1 MLESVKSQMDNLD
14 LIVADFIEAEGG
26 LNYSKEKIVE
36 LNKTEKLKLELN
48 YILVAICKN
57 GGLIA
62 LCKTRNYK
70 DIFNSSIN
78 NNIIIMH
85 QDASSRYLIPIDW
98 NYEGRYIVHI
108 EFNDKEQLFAFCN
121 DGTILRLDI
130 ITRKAIPKPT
140 SDKIKDEKIY
150 KAKLFEKGYIVLT
163 EEGTIYLVEDLKE
176 PNPIFI
182 VSIKEQL
189 GFNNDVDFIG
199 IPASIS
205 CSGNFE
211 IVITNQ
217 KGEGVLHIE
226 RQTPK
231 DTRKGTFYSDTK
243 GHKHKQV
250 VVNVINSPKLQE
262 YSDFQTSPDQSYRI
276 GKVKAIAIS
285 PSNET
290 IALYASDSKS
300 AFFLSTQIS
309 PKTENEI
316 SKVTFKIS
324 DDFEEKEIREQEKI
338 LDYNWDL
345 QLLFCGEDNVAIC
358 GGLFTMI
365 INRRNSSVAIRVQDK
380 ENEVGGF
387 VYCRGISEV
396 DGLRYITDNEVHL
409 ITQVSSEFTKIC
421 NPFSK
426 SKSKDLVKAYAFF
439 LSKNPTCNDILRNIG
454 DDLPNATNELLS
466 AASDIYWVEKD
477 PDTFHKRDAQIFLV
491 KAAQFGKSFLKTK
504 IFNIHKF
511 DEICQS
517 IRIINNMRN
526 FPLKTRFIT
535 YRELASMDMQEVIN
549 KTMRQLNFK
558 LAFQISKFL
567 LYSEREVYLKYA
579 IAKIKKGDLSED
591 LVYDELMDILKN
603 VENISYIEIAKKC
616 IKYNKNKLAEKF
628 LNKEKSDLVKIPQYL
643 QLKNWDKAL
652 ELSLKSYDINVIKVV
667 IDKIYKVEE
676 LNNFTKIL
684 SNFPQAH
691 TAVIDY
697 FKSIGKPDD
706 LDKCLQRQK
715 DKEELFFI
723 ALENFFNS
731 KDLQKRKDFLEK
743 AEKCLNEA
751 KNIDYSFY
759 KIYISDLKNSLKFKE
774 SCFDEK
780 NKIIGENDIDSFDN
794 SIYDCFEKATP
805 ELLPWVEVQNNK
817 YFEISKRKMTVLRF
831 RVLAKNKKFD
841 EIDEIIQKE
850 SYKKLEINPLKVADI
865 MFENGNKEKALEYAK
880 KETNIELYEDKF
892 EFLLKLEK
900 YLDAVE
906 AALSEK
912 KHEKKMELVHKVL
925 KLKPQLK
932 DEIEELCDKYK
943 VSL

>member
-1 MLESVKSQMDNLD
+1 MLDSVKNQMDNLD
-14 LIVADFIEAEGG
+14 LIVSYFIEAGG
-26 LNYSKEKIVE
+26 NINFSKEKIAE
-36 LNKTEKLKLELN
+36 LNKSEKLKLELN

-85 QDASSRYLIPIDW
+85 QDASSRYLIPLDW
-98 NYEGRYIVHI
+98 NYEERYIVNI
-108 EFNDKEQLFAFCN
+108 EFNDKEQLFAFCH
-121 DGTILRLDI
+121 DGTILRIDI
-130 ITRKAIPKPT
+130 ITKKAIPKPT
-140 SDKIKDEKIY
+140 SDKIKEEKIC
-150 KAKLFEKGYIVLT
+150 KAKLFEKGYIILT

-199 IPASIS
+199 IPASKS

-211 IVITNQ
+211 IIITNQ

-226 RQTPK
+226 KQTPK
-231 DTRKGTFYSDTK
+231 DLRKGTFISDTK

-250 VVNVINSPKLQE
+250 TVYVINSPKLQE

-290 IALYASDSKS
+290 IALYSSDTKS

-409 ITQVSSEFTKIC
+409 ITQVSTVLTNIC

-426 SKSKDLVKAYAFF
+426 AKGRELVKAYAYF
-439 LSKNPTCNDILRNIG
+439 LSKNPTCNDILRSIG
-454 DDLPNATNELLS
+454 DDLPGATNELLS
-466 AASDIYWVEKD
+466 VASDIYWIEKD
-477 PDTFHKRDAQIFLV
+477 PETFYKRDAQIFLV

-526 FPLKTRFIT
+526 FPLKTRYIT

-579 IAKIKKGDLSED
+579 IAKIKKGDLSEE
-591 LVYDELMDILKN
+591 LIYDELMDILKN

-616 IKYNKNKLAEKF
+616 IKYKKDYLAEKF

-643 QLKNWDKAL
+643 QLKKWDKAL

-831 RVLAKNKKFD
+831 KVLAKNKKFD

-850 SYKKLEINPLKVADI
+850 SYKKLEINPLKVANI

>member
-1 MLESVKSQMDNLD
+1 MLDSVKGQMDNLD
-14 LIVADFIEAEGG
+14 LIVADFIQEGG
-26 LNYSKEKIVE
+26 LNFSKEKIVE
-36 LNKTEKLKLELN
+36 LNKSEKLKLELN

-62 LCKTRNYK
+62 LCKTQKYT

-78 NNIIIMH
+78 SNIIIMH
-85 QDASSRYLIPIDW
+85 QDASKRYLIPIDW
-98 NYEGRYIVHI
+98 NYNERYIVHI

-130 ITRKAIPKPT
+130 ITQKAIPKPT
-140 SDKIKDEKIY
+140 SDKIKGEKIH

-176 PNPIFI
+176 PNPVFI

-189 GFNNDVDFIG
+189 GFTNDVEFIG

-231 DTRKGTFYSDTK
+231 DTRKGTFMSDTK

-262 YSDFQTSPDQSYRI
+262 YTDFQTSPDQSYAI
-276 GKVKAIAIS
+276 GNIKAIAIS
-285 PSNET
+285 PSNES
-290 IALYASDSKS
+290 IALYSSESKS
-300 AFFLSTQIS
+300 VFILSSQIS
-309 PKTENEI
+309 RKSENAI
-316 SKVTFKIS
+316 KKITFKIS

-338 LDYNWDL
+338 LSYNMDL
-345 QLLFCGEDNVAIC
+345 QLLFCGEDNVAIV

-365 INRRNSSVAIRVQDK
+365 INTNNTSVAIRVQDK
-380 ENEVGGF
+380 ENEVDGF

-396 DGLRYITDNEVHL
+396 DGLRYITDTEIHL
-409 ITQVSSEFTKIC
+409 ITQVSNEFMKIC

-426 SKSKDLVKAYAFF
+426 AKSKDLVKAYGFF

-454 DDLPNATNELLS
+454 EDLPNATNELLS
-466 AASDIYWVEKD
+466 AASDIYWIEKD
-477 PDTFHKRDAQIFLV
+477 PDTFFKRDAQIFLV

-511 DEICQS
+511 DEVCQS

-526 FPLKTRFIT
+526 FPLKTRYIT
-535 YRELASMDMQEVIN
+535 YRELASMDMQEIIN

-579 IAKIKKGDLSED
+579 IAKIKKGDLSEE
-591 LVYDELMDILKN
+591 LVYNELMEILKN

-616 IKYNKNKLAEKF
+616 IKYKKDYLAEKF
-628 LNKEKSDLVKIPQYL
+628 LNMEKSDLVKIPQYL
-643 QLKNWDKAL
+643 QLKKWDKAL

-667 IDKIYKVEE
+667 IDKIYKVED
-676 LNNFTKIL
+676 LNSFTKIL

-697 FKSIGKPDD
+697 FKGIGKPEE
-706 LDKCLQRQK
+706 LDKCLQKQK

-723 ALENFFNS
+723 ALENFFKS
-731 KDLQKRKDFLEK
+731 KDLKKRKEFLAN
-743 AEKCLNEA
+743 AEKYMNDA
-751 KNIDYSFY
+751 KNIDFSFY

-774 SCFDEK
+774 SCFDSK
-780 NKIIGENDIDSFDN
+780 NQLIGENDIDAFDN

-831 RVLAKNKKFD
+831 RILAKNKKFN

-850 SYKKLEINPLKVADI
+850 SYKKLEINPLKVANI
-865 MFENGNKEKALEYAK
+865 LFENGNKEKALEYAK
-880 KETNIELYEDKF
+880 KENNTDLYEDKF
-892 EFLLKLEK
+892 EFLLKMEK

-912 KHEKKMELVHKVL
+912 KQEKKMDLVYKVL
-925 KLKPQLK
+925 RLQPKLKEQ
-932 DEIEELCDKYK
+932 IEEICDKYK